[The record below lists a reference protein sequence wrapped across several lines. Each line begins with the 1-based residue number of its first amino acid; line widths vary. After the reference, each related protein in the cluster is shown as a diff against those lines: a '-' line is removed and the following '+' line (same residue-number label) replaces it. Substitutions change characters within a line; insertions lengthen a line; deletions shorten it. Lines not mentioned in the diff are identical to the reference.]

1 MNWTT
6 FSGIINVVLSLLV
19 IFQLIDR
26 RSKNRW
32 LENTFHALREMSK
45 RTAVLSD
52 KQAVKQKSDDLIS
65 VIDGAIRTIDGSK
78 RSIELDDTQ

>member
-1 MNWTT
+1 MNWIST
-6 FSGIINVVLSLLV
+6 FGVINVILTLIVL
-19 IFQLIDR
+19 FQWLDR

-45 RTAVLSD
+45 RAATLSD

-78 RSIELDDTQ
+78 KAIEPDNTQ